1 MRSKKVKRPV
11 PKAASESVGKDL
23 ETNSAPAM
31 EQVAADNK
39 PAVVIP
45 PVPSEP
51 QPTVAERLA
60 TREPVTGLG
69 TSVADII
76 REARGPIPPLTQ
88 AANAR
93 KALDDAVKAKIIELL
108 GQPNANMTKI
118 ANELGVSYGT
128 VQSIKSKL
136 AKPTPAA
143 RAPRAVTP
151 KAVAQP
157 VIDDVELM
165 KLELE
170 FLRKKV
176 AYLESRVGK

>member
-1 MRSKKVKRPV
+1 MRSKKVKTAV
-11 PKAASESVGKDL
+11 AKTALENVGKDL
-23 ETNSAPAM
+23 ESKAGPAM
-31 EQVAADNK
+31 EQVVADNK
-39 PAVVIP
+39 PAAVIEP
-45 PVPSEP
+45 ATSEP

-76 REARGPIPPLTQ
+76 REAREPIPPLTQ
-88 AANAR
+88 AANTR